1 MAHNDQLP
9 QSSPYAGV
17 RKKFREVSRYT
28 PPTIKPKR
36 KNFFTK
42 IWEPSWPRAA
52 PGVSTL
58 SVLPNETHPRFSGER
73 ERGRRLFD

>member
-9 QSSPYAGV
+9 QSSPYACIK
-17 RKKFREVSRYT
+17 KKFREVGRYA

-36 KNFFTK
+36 KNLFTK

-58 SVLPNETHPRFSGER
+58 SLLSHETPPHFSGER
-73 ERGRRLFD
+73 ERRLFI